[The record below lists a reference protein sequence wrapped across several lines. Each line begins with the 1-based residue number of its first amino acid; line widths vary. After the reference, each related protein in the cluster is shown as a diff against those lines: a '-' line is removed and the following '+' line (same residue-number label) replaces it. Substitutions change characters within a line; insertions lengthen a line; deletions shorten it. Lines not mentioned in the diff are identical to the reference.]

1 MIYTIE
7 SKPGIVKKISNKL
20 KAKIKRLLYDVSHV
34 IKQKNE
40 MCHRFMQ
47 LLKIKKSAIIK
58 LLHSLGKFVSI
69 VRGRGANALLLYFP
83 TGWSMI

>member
-40 MCHRFMQ
+40 M
-47 LLKIKKSAIIK
+47 
-58 LLHSLGKFVSI
+58 
-69 VRGRGANALLLYFP
+69 
-83 TGWSMI
+83 